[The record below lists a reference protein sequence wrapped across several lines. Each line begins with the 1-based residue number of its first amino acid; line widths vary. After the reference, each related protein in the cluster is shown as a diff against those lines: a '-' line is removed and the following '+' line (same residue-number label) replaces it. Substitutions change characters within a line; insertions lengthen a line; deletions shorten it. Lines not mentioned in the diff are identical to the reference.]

1 MPLPCVRELWQSLP
15 DRDWKKL
22 YQEDSNAK
30 KLRGRHGL
38 SFRHLI
44 MLRRAS
50 LYGEQVLDGSETADE
65 IAEWCEKMDDLSVL
79 LWIAITIEGEGQAP
93 DIRGI

>member
-50 LYGEQVLDGSETADE
+50 LYGEQVLDGSEMADE